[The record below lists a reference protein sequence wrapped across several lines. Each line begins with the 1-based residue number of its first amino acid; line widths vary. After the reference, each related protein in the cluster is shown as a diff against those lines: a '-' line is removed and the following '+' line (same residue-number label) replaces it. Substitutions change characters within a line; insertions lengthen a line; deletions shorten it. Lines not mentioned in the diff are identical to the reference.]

1 MYLAFERPLW
11 ADEAFTLLLARR
23 SFAGI
28 FEALRLDSGPPLHY
42 LASKLLLLPWPAP
55 GSWDV
60 LVRLL
65 SVVAALL
72 HVPLLL
78 AVARRL
84 GLPGSMPA
92 VLFLASPLA
101 VLYAV
106 EGRGYA
112 VASLLALVALERA
125 LATLSGAGLSAA
137 ASSGFAAGAA
147 FLTHYLA
154 LFPLLT
160 LPVLVVRARGKARER
175 LLVAGLV
182 ATATVAPWLG
192 TALSQ
197 PRASMAWSAHA
208 SHAETLKELAMNLG
222 LLLDSGS
229 EAPGVWL
236 WGAGVVALLALFVSA
251 FRSGARDLAAGV
263 LLAGAALVSL
273 GALGAVPLLP
283 ERAVVLLLPQAVLL
297 AGALPGAARA
307 ALLAVSL
314 AFLPGSV
321 LRATR
326 PIPSQNLA
334 GVLLPHVRGGA
345 HVLAVGLWGPELSY
359 RLARAGYPDRVTLF
373 PSDVARH
380 PGWFVEEL
388 VPPSRRRREA
398 AAVVSAAPP
407 PHLVVL
413 PHGSPASNALR
424 RELAGRGESVGGNG
438 LVEVFRVRLP

>member
-1 MYLAFERPLW
+1 M
-11 ADEAFTLLLARR
+11 
-23 SFAGI
+23 
-28 FEALRLDSGPPLHY
+28 
-42 LASKLLLLPWPAP
+42 
-55 GSWDV
+55 
-60 LVRLL
+60 RLL

-84 GLPGSMPA
+84 GLPGATPA

-112 VASLLALVALERA
+112 LASLLALVALERA
-125 LATLSGAGLSAA
+125 LATLSGAGLAA
-137 ASSGFAAGAA
+137 AVFCGLAAGAA

-154 LFPLLT
+154 LFALLT

-182 ATATVAPWLG
+182 ATAAVAPWLG
-192 TALSQ
+192 TALAQ

-236 WGAGVVALLALFVSA
+236 WGAGVVALLALLVSA

-263 LLAGAALVSL
+263 FVAGAAVVSL
-273 GALGAVPLLP
+273 GVLGAVPLLP

-334 GVLLPHVRGGA
+334 GVLLPHVGGGA

-413 PHGSPASNALR
+413 QHGSAASNALR